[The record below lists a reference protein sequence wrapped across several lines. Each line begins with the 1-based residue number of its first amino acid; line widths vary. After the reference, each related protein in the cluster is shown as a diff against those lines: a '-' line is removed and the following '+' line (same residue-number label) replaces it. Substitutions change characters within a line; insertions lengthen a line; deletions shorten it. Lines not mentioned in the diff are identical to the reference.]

1 MNYDFSFPEFISR
14 FSTDAVCLEEIKKL
28 KYPKGV
34 FCKSCKKIT
43 RHYRLTNRISYTCK
57 FCRTQTSPL
66 AGTIFEKTT
75 TPLRIWFFA
84 MYLMTYTR
92 ATISIKQLQRELGV
106 TYKTAWR
113 MYQLLYQL
121 MEQNK
126 GDLLEIPVE
135 SNLLKWTFFNRF
147 EIKVVEKTETIEER

>member
-1 MNYDFSFPEFISR
+1 MNQDFLFPQFIAK
-14 FSTDAVCLEEIKKL
+14 FPTEEVCLKEIKRL
-28 KYPKGV
+28 RYPKGI
-34 FCKSCKKIT
+34 FCKTCGRIT
-43 RHYRLTNRISYTCK
+43 KHYKVTNRFVYSCT

-66 AGTIFEKTT
+66 AGTIFEKTS